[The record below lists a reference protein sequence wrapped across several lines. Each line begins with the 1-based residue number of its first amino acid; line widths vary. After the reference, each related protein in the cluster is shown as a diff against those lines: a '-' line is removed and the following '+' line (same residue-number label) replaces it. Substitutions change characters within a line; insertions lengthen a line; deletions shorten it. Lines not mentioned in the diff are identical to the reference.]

1 MNALIDLTRCREHM
15 VITINQ
21 KEFKIKLAGTIKNP
35 YFCGK
40 DVCDILEQKDSK
52 YALKTHVSPKYKKE
66 LSGFYPVNYDHNLG
80 KKEITFREGQVVYV
94 SEPGLYSLIMGSK
107 TPFALAFQEL
117 VYETIL
123 PSIREYGSYQVET
136 RLSHVMEQLAIKEK
150 SEEDLHIQLEQ
161 EKEARL
167 KAERKAI
174 RVNKFMRRI
183 VVKEHK
189 LEWIYIATNDQYPT
203 PSGLGARCPWAT
215 GTQEKG
221 YSKLGLPHA

>member
-80 KKEITFREGQVVYV
+80 GGI
-94 SEPGLYSLIMGSK
+94 PPPILWLIM
-107 TPFALAFQEL
+107 
-117 VYETIL
+117 IL
-123 PSIREYGSYQVET
+123 IW
-136 RLSHVMEQLAIKEK
+136 
-150 SEEDLHIQLEQ
+150 
-161 EKEARL
+161 
-167 KAERKAI
+167 
-174 RVNKFMRRI
+174 
-183 VVKEHK
+183 VKK
-189 LEWIYIATNDQYPT
+189 
-203 PSGLGARCPWAT
+203 
-215 GTQEKG
+215 K
-221 YSKLGLPHA
+221 

>member
-1 MNALIDLTRCREHM
+1 M

-52 YALKTHVSPKYKKE
+52 YALKTHVSQYKKE

-150 SEEDLHIQLEQ
+150 SEEDL
-161 EKEARL
+161 
-167 KAERKAI
+167 
-174 RVNKFMRRI
+174 
-183 VVKEHK
+183 
-189 LEWIYIATNDQYPT
+189 
-203 PSGLGARCPWAT
+203 T
-215 GTQEKG
+215 GKRSQTKG
-221 YSKLGLPHA
+221 